1 MARWLGMRG
10 ELGASDTVEIHGK
23 EETFMD
29 FMSFRFENTLA
40 LTVCNARVDES
51 NADEFYRG
59 VKGYVKEDNTV
70 LVLEL
75 SKVRRLTS
83 AGLRALLMLAKDMGQ
98 KGGSVCVKGATDHV
112 KKILNI
118 SGFDRIIEVVE

>member
-1 MARWLGMRG
+1 MNFVG
-10 ELGASDTVEIHGK
+10 
-23 EETFMD
+23 
-29 FMSFRFENTLA
+29 FRYKNILTLA
-40 LTVCNARVDES
+40 VHDARVDES

-59 VKGYVKEDNTV
+59 VAERIQEDDRV
-70 LVLEL
+70 LVLEFP
-75 SKVRRLTS
+75 KVRRLTS

-118 SGFDRIIEVVE
+118 SGFDRIIEVLE